1 MLRLKHDKKCKI
13 NLFIKE
19 LLLNKNIRKLIAN
32 VPNILTISRLFLTFP
47 LIIFLEINKTKFVF
61 ALIILGGIT
70 DYFDG
75 YFARKLNL
83 KTKFGAITDPLSDK
97 IFLLIPLIWL
107 SKMGIIPFWSLA
119 IILFRELIISA
130 LRTTIKDGLPASP
143 LGKYKTFSFFIAL
156 VIFFQPFSK
165 DLLFNLG
172 ITFYWF
178 GFILTLVT
186 FIDYLRV
193 KKNII

>member
-1 MLRLKHDKKCKI
+1 MK
-13 NLFIKE
+13 FIYKNI
-19 LLLNKNIRKLIAN
+19 LLNKNKIFKQLIAN
-32 VPNILTISRLFLTFP
+32 IPNILTISRLFLTLP

-83 KTKFGAITDPLSDK
+83 KTKFGAIIDPLADK
-97 IFLLIPLIWL
+97 IFLLIPLLWL
-107 SKMGIIPFWSLA
+107 SKMEIIPFWSLA
-119 IILFRELIISA
+119 LILFRELIISA
-130 LRTTIKDGLPASP
+130 LRTTMKDGLPASQ
-143 LGKYKTFSFFIAL
+143 LGKYKTFFFFIAL

-165 DLLFNLG
+165 YLLFNLG
-172 ITFYWF
+172 ITCYWL
-178 GFILTLVT
+178 GFILTLLT

-193 KKNII
+193 KKNTI

>member
-1 MLRLKHDKKCKI
+1 M
-13 NLFIKE
+13 
-19 LLLNKNIRKLIAN
+19 LNKNKSVKSLIAN
-32 VPNILTISRLFLTFP
+32 IPNILTISRLFLTLP

-83 KTKFGAITDPLSDK
+83 KTKFGAIIDPLADK
-97 IFLLIPLIWL
+97 IFLLIPLLWL
-107 SKMGIIPFWSLA
+107 SKMEIIPFWSLA
-119 IILFRELIISA
+119 LILFRELIISA
-130 LRTTIKDGLPASP
+130 LRTTMKDGLPASQ
-143 LGKYKTFSFFIAL
+143 LGKYKTFFFFIAL

-165 DLLFNLG
+165 YLLFNLG
-172 ITFYWF
+172 ITCYWL
-178 GFILTLVT
+178 GFILTLLT

-193 KKNII
+193 KKNTI

>member
-1 MLRLKHDKKCKI
+1 M
-13 NLFIKE
+13 
-19 LLLNKNIRKLIAN
+19 LNKNIKQLIAN
-32 VPNILTISRLFLTFP
+32 IPNILTISRLFLTLP

-83 KTKFGAITDPLSDK
+83 KTKFGAIIDPLADK
-97 IFLLIPLIWL
+97 IFLLIPLLWL
-107 SKMGIIPFWSLA
+107 SKMEIIPFWSLA
-119 IILFRELIISA
+119 LILFRELIISA
-130 LRTTIKDGLPASP
+130 LRTTMKDGLPASQ
-143 LGKYKTFSFFIAL
+143 LGKYKTFFFFIAL

-165 DLLFNLG
+165 YLLFNLG
-172 ITFYWF
+172 ITCYWL
-178 GFILTLVT
+178 GFILTLLT

-193 KKNII
+193 KKNTI

>member
-1 MLRLKHDKKCKI
+1 M
-13 NLFIKE
+13 
-19 LLLNKNIRKLIAN
+19 LNKNKNIKKLIEN
-32 VPNILTISRLFLTFP
+32 IPNILTISRLLLAFP
-47 LIIFLEINKTKFVF
+47 LIIFLEINKHEFVF

-83 KTKFGAITDPLSDK
+83 KTKLGAIIDPLTDK
-97 IFLLIPLIWL
+97 IFLIIPLLWL
-107 SKMGIIPFWSLA
+107 CKMEIIPFWSLA

-130 LRTTIKDGLPASP
+130 LRATMKDGLPASQ
-143 LGKYKTFSFFIAL
+143 LGKYKTFFFFIAL

-172 ITFYWF
+172 ITFYWL
-178 GFILTLVT
+178 GFTLTLIT
-186 FIDYLRV
+186 FIDYLRI
-193 KKNII
+193 KKNTI

>member
-1 MLRLKHDKKCKI
+1 M
-13 NLFIKE
+13 
-19 LLLNKNIRKLIAN
+19 LNKNKSVKNLIAN
-32 VPNILTISRLFLTFP
+32 IPNILTISRLFLTLP

-83 KTKFGAITDPLSDK
+83 KTKFGAIIDPLSDK
-97 IFLLIPLIWL
+97 IFLLIPLLWL

-130 LRTTIKDGLPASP
+130 LRTTMKDGLPASQ
-143 LGKYKTFSFFIAL
+143 LGKYKTFFFFIAL

-165 DLLFNLG
+165 YLLFNLG
-172 ITFYWF
+172 ITCYWL
-178 GFILTLVT
+178 GFILTLLT

-193 KKNII
+193 KKNTI